1 MAKTRMVLVV
11 TALLVGGS
19 SLVVTV
25 MLLQSGK
32 CLLLLPEFT
41 NDALWR

>member
-1 MAKTRMVLVV
+1 LRKV
-11 TALLVGGS
+11 TALLVGS
-19 SLVVTV
+19 CLVITI

-32 CLLLLPEFT
+32 SLLLLPELT